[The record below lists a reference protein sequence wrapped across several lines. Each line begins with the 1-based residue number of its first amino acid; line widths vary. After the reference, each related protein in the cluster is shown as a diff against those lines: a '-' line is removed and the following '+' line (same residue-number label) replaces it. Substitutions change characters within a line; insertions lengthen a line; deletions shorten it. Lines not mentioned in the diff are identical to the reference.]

1 MVKHHMGVALCHD
14 KGTAFFP
21 SLRMVPLSPTLG
33 SGALLVWRKG
43 IPRSRAVE
51 QFITHIRELS

>member
-21 SLRMVPLSPTLG
+21 SLRMVPLSPTLE